1 MSKRK
6 DRLKDIV
13 NQAIADQEVP
23 HVKLKKMGPSNVD
36 VDKLTK
42 PSKETRQEYWGKG
55 LTYFAIG
62 LIIVLVVS
70 IIGFVGIHGLATFIS
85 DHVNVFHFLTSTDWD
100 PSDGKNHV
108 GAAAMIVTS
117 FAVTLLSALVATPFA
132 IAVALFMTEYTSKK
146 GAKFLQ
152 SVMELLVGIP
162 SVVYGFL
169 GLTIIVPVIRSVFGG
184 TGFGI
189 LAATLVL
196 FVMVLPTITSLT
208 VDSLN
213 AVPSHFRKASAAL
226 GATHWQTISK
236 VILPVATPRILTA
249 VIFGM
254 ARAFGEALAV
264 QMVIGNAVLMPYNL
278 ISPSATLTSQLT
290 SQMGNTVMGTLPNNA
305 LWSLALLLLIM
316 SLVFNFLVR
325 LVGKKGQK

>member
-1 MSKRK
+1 MENK
-6 DRLKDIV
+6 DKLKEVVD
-13 NQAIADQEVP
+13 QAIAEQQVP
-23 HVKLKKMGPSNVD
+23 HVKLKKIGPSKVNIE
-36 VDKLTK
+36 KLTQ

-70 IIGFVGIHGLATFIS
+70 IIGFVGYHGLSTFVS
-85 DHVNVFHFLTSTDWD
+85 DHVNIFHFLTSSDWD
-100 PSDGKNHV
+100 PGEGKDHV
-108 GAAAMIVTS
+108 GAAVMIVTS
-117 FAVTLLSALVATPFA
+117 FAVTLLAALVATPFA
-132 IAVALFMTEYTSKK
+132 IAIALYMT
-146 GAKFLQ
+146 ANFLQ
-152 SVMELLVGIP
+152 SVTELLVGIP

-169 GLTIIVPVIRSVFGG
+169 GLTIIVPVIRNLFGG

-208 VDSLN
+208 VDSLK
-213 AVPSHFRKASAAL
+213 AVPSHFRKASMAL
-226 GATHWQTISK
+226 GSTHWQTIYH
-236 VILPVATPRILTA
+236 VVLRVATPRILTA

-264 QMVIGNAVLMPYNL
+264 
-278 ISPSATLTSQLT
+278 
-290 SQMGNTVMGTLPNNA
+290 QMGNTVMGTLPNNA

-316 SLVFNFLVR
+316 SLVFNLLVK
-325 LVGKKGQK
+325 LVGKRGQK

>member
-1 MSKRK
+1 MNKK
-6 DRLKDIV
+6 DELKEVVD
-13 NQAIADQEVP
+13 QAIASQEVP
-23 HVKLKKMGPSNVD
+23 HIKLNKMGPNKVD
-36 VDKLTK
+36 IDKLTK
-42 PSKETRQEYWGKG
+42 PSKETHQEYWGKG

-70 IIGFVGIHGLATFIS
+70 IIGFVGVHGLATFFN
-85 DHVNVFHFLTSTDWD
+85 DHVNVFHFLFNNDWD
-100 PSDGKNHV
+100 PGEGKNHV

-117 FAVTLLSALVATPFA
+117 FSVTLLAALVATPFA

-146 GAKFLQ
+146 GAGFLQ
-152 SVMELLVGIP
+152 SVIELLVGIP

-169 GLTIIVPVIRSVFGG
+169 GLTIIVPVIRKIFGG

-189 LAATLVL
+189 LSATLVL

-208 VDSLN
+208 VDALKN
-213 AVPSHFRKASAAL
+213 VPKHFRQASAAL

-236 VILPVATPRILTA
+236 VVLRVATPRILTA

-278 ISPSATLTSQLT
+278 VSPSATLTSQLT

>member
-1 MSKRK
+1 MNKK
-6 DRLKDIV
+6 DELKEVVD
-13 NQAIADQEVP
+13 QAIANQEVP
-23 HVKLKKMGPSNVD
+23 HVKLKKMGPNKVD
-36 VDKLTK
+36 IDRLTK

-55 LTYFAIG
+55 LTYFAII

-70 IIGFVGIHGLATFIS
+70 IIGFVGFHGLSTFVS
-85 DHVNVFHFLTSTDWD
+85 DHVNVFHFLFSSDWD
-100 PSDGKNHV
+100 PGEGKNHV

-117 FAVTLLSALVATPFA
+117 FSVTLLAALVATPFA

-146 GAKFLQ
+146 GAGFLQ
-152 SVMELLVGIP
+152 SVIELLVGIP

-169 GLTIIVPVIRSVFGG
+169 GLTIIVPVIRNIFGG

-189 LAATLVL
+189 LSATLVL

-208 VDSLN
+208 VDALKN
-213 AVPSHFRKASAAL
+213 VPKHFRQASSAL
-226 GATHWQTISK
+226 GATHWQTISR
-236 VILPVATPRILTA
+236 VVLRVATPRILTA

-278 ISPSATLTSQLT
+278 VSPSATLTSQLT

-316 SLVFNFLVR
+316 ALVFNFLVR

>member
-1 MSKRK
+1 MDKK
-6 DRLKDIV
+6 DQLKEVVD
-13 NQAIADQEVP
+13 QAIADQKVP
-23 HVKLKKMGPSNVD
+23 HVKLNKLGPNGVN

-55 LTYFAIG
+55 LTYLAIL

-70 IIGFVGIHGLATFIS
+70 IIGFVGIHGLATFFG
-85 DHVNVFHFLTSTDWD
+85 DHVNIIHFLTSSDWD
-100 PSDGKNHV
+100 PGEGKNHV

-117 FAVTLLSALVATPFA
+117 FSVTLLAALVATPFA
-132 IAVALFMTEYTSKK
+132 IAVAVFMTEYTSKK
-146 GAKFLQ
+146 GANFLQ
-152 SVMELLVGIP
+152 SVIELLVGIP

-169 GLTIIVPVIRSVFGG
+169 GLTIVVPTIRKIFGG

-189 LAATLVL
+189 LSATLVL

-208 VDSLN
+208 VDALK
-213 AVPSHFRKASAAL
+213 AVPGHFRQASAAL
-226 GATHWQTISK
+226 GATHWQTIYK
-236 VILPVATPRILTA
+236 VVLKVATPRILTA

-264 QMVIGNAVLMPYNL
+264 QMVIGNAVLMPSNL

-316 SLVFNFLVR
+316 SLVFNILVR
-325 LVGKKGQK
+325 LVGKRGQK

>member
-1 MSKRK
+1 MKKK
-6 DRLKDIV
+6 DELKQVVD
-13 NQAIADQEVP
+13 QAIAEQQVP
-23 HVKLKKMGPSNVD
+23 HVKINQIGPND
-36 VDKLTK
+36 VNIKKLTQ
-42 PSKETRQEYWGKG
+42 PSKETHQEYWGKG
-55 LTYFAIG
+55 LTYAAIG
-62 LIIVLVVS
+62 LIIVLVIS
-70 IIGFVGIHGLATFIS
+70 IIGFIGVHGLSTFVS

-100 PSDGKNHV
+100 PSEGKNHV

-117 FAVTLLSALVATPFA
+117 FAVTLLAAIVATPFA

-146 GAKFLQ
+146 GASFLQ
-152 SVMELLVGIP
+152 SVIELLVGIP

-169 GLTIIVPVIRSVFGG
+169 GLTIIVPTIRKIFGG

-208 VDSLN
+208 VDALK
-213 AVPSHFRKASAAL
+213 AVPKQFRQASFAL
-226 GATHWQTISK
+226 GATKWQTIHK
-236 VILPVATPRILTA
+236 VTLKVATPRILTA

-264 QMVIGNAVLMPYNL
+264 QMVIGNAVLMPANL

-305 LWSLALLLLIM
+305 LLSLALLLLIM

-325 LVGKKGQK
+325 LVGRKGSK

>member
-1 MSKRK
+1 MDKK
-6 DRLKDIV
+6 DQLKEVVD
-13 NQAIADQEVP
+13 QAIADQKVP
-23 HVKLKKMGPSNVD
+23 HVKLNKLGPNGVN

-55 LTYFAIG
+55 LTYLAIL

-70 IIGFVGIHGLATFIS
+70 IIGFVGIHGLATFFG
-85 DHVNVFHFLTSTDWD
+85 DHVNIIHFLTSSDWD
-100 PSDGKNHV
+100 PGEGKNHV

-117 FAVTLLSALVATPFA
+117 FSVTLLAALVATPFA
-132 IAVALFMTEYTSKK
+132 IAVAVFMTEYTSKK
-146 GAKFLQ
+146 GANFLQ
-152 SVMELLVGIP
+152 SVIELLVGIP

-169 GLTIIVPVIRSVFGG
+169 GLTIVVPTIRKIFGG

-189 LAATLVL
+189 LSATLVL

-208 VDSLN
+208 VDALK
-213 AVPSHFRKASAAL
+213 AVPGHFRQASAAL
-226 GATHWQTISK
+226 GATHWQTIYK
-236 VILPVATPRILTA
+236 VILKVATPRILTA

-264 QMVIGNAVLMPYNL
+264 QMVIGNAVLMPSNL

-316 SLVFNFLVR
+316 SLVFNILVR
-325 LVGKKGQK
+325 LVGKRGQK

>member
-1 MSKRK
+1 MNKK
-6 DRLKDIV
+6 DNLKQV
-13 NQAIADQEVP
+13 VETTLAEQKVP
-23 HVKLKKMGPSNVD
+23 HVKLKRLGMEGVNIE
-36 VDKLTK
+36 KLTK

-55 LTYFAIG
+55 LTSAAII
-62 LIIVLVVS
+62 LIIVLVAS
-70 IIGFVGIHGLATFIS
+70 IIGFIAVHGLATFFQ
-85 DHVNVFHFLTSTDWD
+85 DHVNILSFLTSADWE

-117 FAVTLLSALVATPFA
+117 FAVTILAALVATPFA
-132 IAVALFMTEYTSKK
+132 IAVALFMTEYSSKK
-146 GAKFLQ
+146 GGKFLQ

-169 GLTIIVPVIRSVFGG
+169 GLTIIVPVMRNLFGG

-189 LAATLVL
+189 LSATLVL

-208 VDSLN
+208 VDALK
-213 AVPSHFRKASAAL
+213 AVPKHYRQASLAL
-226 GATHWQTISK
+226 GATHWQTIYK
-236 VILPVATPRILTA
+236 VVLRVATPRIMTA

-278 ISPSATLTSQLT
+278 VSPSATLTSQLT

-316 SLVFNFLVR
+316 ALIFNFLVR
-325 LVGKKGQK
+325 LIGRKGQN

>member
-1 MSKRK
+1 MNNKE
-6 DRLKDIV
+6 DLKQVVD
-13 NQAIADQEVP
+13 QALAEQKVP
-23 HVKLKKMGPSNVD
+23 HVKLKKIGADKVNVE
-36 VDKLTK
+36 KLTK
-42 PSKETRQEYWGKG
+42 SSKETHQEYWGKG
-55 LTYFAIG
+55 LTYAAII

-70 IIGFVGIHGLATFIS
+70 IIGFIAVRGLSTFFQ
-85 DHVNVFHFLTSTDWD
+85 DHVNVFHFLTSTDWE
-100 PSDGKNHV
+100 PGEGKNHV

-117 FAVTLLSALVATPFA
+117 FAVTILAALVATPFA
-132 IAVALFMTEYTSKK
+132 IAVALFMTEYSSKK
-146 GAKFLQ
+146 GSRFLQ

-169 GLTIIVPVIRSVFGG
+169 GLTIIVPFIRNVFGG

-189 LAATLVL
+189 LSATLVL

-208 VDSLN
+208 VDSLK
-213 AVPSHFRKASAAL
+213 AVPNHYRKASAAL

-236 VILPVATPRILTA
+236 VVLRVAAPRIMTA

-278 ISPSATLTSQLT
+278 VSPSATLTSQLT

-316 SLVFNFLVR
+316 ALFFNFLVR
-325 LVGKKGQK
+325 LIGKKGQK